1 MSGHSKWASIK
12 HKKAAADAQKVRV
25 FTKIIKELTQAAR
38 EGGGNSDANPR
49 LRVALEK
56 AKESNMPKENITQAI
71 KRGTGELPGVVYES
85 VTYEGYG
92 SGGVAILVEAL
103 THNKNRAAAER
114 RNLFSKR
121 NGNMGT
127 PGSVAWMFH
136 QKGLILVDK
145 KINEDTLMTLAL
157 ESGAEDFKSDDPE
170 NYEITT
176 APSDF
181 EKVRQ
186 VLDSKGIQPKHA
198 ELAMVPANT
207 VKVEGSTARQA
218 LALVQAL
225 EDHDDVQNVYANFDI
240 PEEILK
246 QEE

>member
-12 HKKAAADAQKVRV
+12 HKKAAADAQRGKI
-25 FTKIIKELTQAAR
+25 FTKVIRELTQAAR
-38 EGGGNSDANPR
+38 EGGGNPEANPH
-49 LRVALEK
+49 LRTVLEK
-56 AKESNMPKENITQAI
+56 AKEANMPKENITTAI
-71 KRGTGELPGVVYES
+71 KRGTGELPGITYES

-92 SGGVAILVEAL
+92 PGGVAVLVQVL
-103 THNKNRAAAER
+103 TDNKNRAAAEI
-114 RNLFSKR
+114 RNIFSKR
-121 NGNMGT
+121 SGNLGA
-127 PGSVAWMFH
+127 PGSVSWMFH

-145 KINEDTLMTLAL
+145 KVNEDELMTLVL
-157 ESGAEDFKSDDPE
+157 ESGAEDFKNDDSE

-186 VLDSKGIQPKHA
+186 VLTTKGIQPKHA
-198 ELAMVPANT
+198 ELTFIPSNT
-207 VKVEGSTARQA
+207 IKVDGNAARQA
-218 LALVQAL
+218 LTLVQAL
-225 EDHDDVQNVYANFDI
+225 EEHDDVQNVYANFDI